1 MTSYMVTAGS
11 TYELIGHTH
20 TNTHIHT
27 HILTHT
33 YTHTHTHT
41 QNKVAYAA

>member
-1 MTSYMVTAGS
+1 MTSYMVTGGS
-11 TYELIGHTH
+11 TDELIGHTH

-33 YTHTHTHT
+33 YTHTNT